1 MNMKIHSFIIEPK
14 DDSIVARLH
23 RQSLNGFDYKTLNPQ
38 KWLSDEVSTNSF

>member
-1 MNMKIHSFIIEPK
+1 MKIYSFIIEPK
-14 DDSIVARLH
+14 DDLIVARLH